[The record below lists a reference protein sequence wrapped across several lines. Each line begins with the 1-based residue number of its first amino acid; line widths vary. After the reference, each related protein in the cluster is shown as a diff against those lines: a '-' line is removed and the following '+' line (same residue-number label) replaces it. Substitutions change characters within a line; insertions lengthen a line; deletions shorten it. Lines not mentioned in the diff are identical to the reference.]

1 MHLIMLTMEDLIF
14 SLKNNYQ
21 NVARITL
28 FNNLKTGNY
37 IIDAIT
43 SSIVISLIGLFTSFI
58 YDNLSTNVK
67 NGYSLNSLWFFIYNP
82 NCIVYEGSKTSL
94 TSIYSDSY
102 SISTAHSDSFKA
114 IWQYILNNV
123 EQNKDI
129 YKIKEV
135 FSNYSK
141 WADVKQQQ
149 NASYIVFQNKHFKLN
164 KDVFVFTYTEYED
177 QQEIQGKKNAKV
189 EKTIINLYSYKLS
202 LSELIKFVDEIT
214 KKYLS
219 NVKTSRFNKKFIYS
233 LLTTKEND
241 EDSSSNLSCWKE
253 TLFESYRTFDNI
265 FFDGKKD
272 ILGKIDFFINNKS
285 WYVSKGIP
293 YTLGIGLYGP
303 PGTGKTSFIK
313 ALGNYTNRNLI
324 VIPLKII
331 KTKKQLEKF
340 FFENRY
346 NTNNEKDSMTFDK
359 KIIVFE
365 DIDCI
370 GDIVLERSKKKSKNN
385 QEKSFKKNDVIK
397 IGDVIQGI
405 NSTTNNTS
413 IVDFNN
419 DESVLTL
426 DDILNLWDGIRETP
440 GRIII
445 ISSNHYNKLDYAL
458 VRPGR
463 IDIPHE
469 FSNASHQTIKEI
481 YYHLFN
487 KEIDNKKLV
496 KIKQFLYSPAELINI
511 YVSYKNENQFIQ
523 RLMQNKKLR

>member
-1 MHLIMLTMEDLIF
+1 MEDLLF
-14 SLKNNYQ
+14 TLRNNYQ
-21 NVARITL
+21 NVARISL

-37 IIDAIT
+37 VLDAIS
-43 SSIVISLIGLFTSFI
+43 SSIVISLIGLLTSFI
-58 YDNLSTNVK
+58 YDNLSK
-67 NGYSLNSLWFFIYNP
+67 NIKNCYSFSGLLFFLYNP

-102 SISTAHSDSFKA
+102 SISTAHSESFKA
-114 IWQYILNNV
+114 IWEYILNNV
-123 EQNKDI
+123 EQNNDI

-141 WADVKQQQ
+141 FDDIKRQK
-149 NASYIVFQNKHFKLN
+149 NTSYIVFQNKHFKLN
-164 KDVFVFTYTEYED
+164 KDIFIFTYTEYED
-177 QQEIQGKKNAKV
+177 QQEIQGKKTSKI

-202 LSELIKFVDEIT
+202 ISELIKFVDELT
-214 KKYLS
+214 KNYLS

-233 LLTTKEND
+233 LITAKENE
-241 EDSSSNLSCWKE
+241 EDSNSNLSCWKE

-272 ILGKIDFFINNKS
+272 VLEKIDFFINNRN

-313 ALGNYTNRNLI
+313 SLCNYTDRNMI
-324 VIPLKII
+324 VISLKII

-370 GDIVLERSKKKSKNN
+370 GDIVLERNNKTPKNKR
-385 QEKSFKKNDVIK
+385 EKSFKKTDVIK

-405 NSTTNNTS
+405 NSSVNNTS
-413 IVDFNN
+413 IVEFNN
-419 DESVLTL
+419 EESPLTL

-445 ISSNHYNKLDYAL
+445 ISSNHYNKLDAAL
-458 VRPGR
+458 TRPGR
-463 IDIPHE
+463 IDISHE

-481 YYHLFN
+481 YYHLLN
-487 KEIDNKKLV
+487 KDIDNKKLV
-496 KIKQFLYSPAELINI
+496 KIKPFFYSPAELINI
-511 YVSYKNENQFIQ
+511 FVSYKNENQFIQ
-523 RLMQNKKLR
+523 RLMQNKKVNVK